1 MNSARGIKQDR
12 VTCSLYFGNRVSVP
26 WCKHCQCCG
35 FMQRIASICFVQP
48 EAFGVVFGEWQKPS
62 MKKPSSR
69 LRPLL
74 SLSLPFVS
82 SAHTGMHHAAYA
94 SVLSSLST
102 PDLQRT
108 FCIASR
114 PIRDPPP
121 AAAPYSFE
129 PVRPFTASAST
140 HGELSTPSC
149 FPIWVEHSSLRSIIL
164 LHTDASDNNNNFWTH
179 WPR

>member
-1 MNSARGIKQDR
+1 MVQTLSVLWFYATHRFYLLCPARSFWCCVWR
-12 VTCSLYFGNRVSVP
+12 VTETINEKAFFTFTSSPVS
-26 WCKHCQCCG
+26 
-35 FMQRIASICFVQP
+35 
-48 EAFGVVFGEWQKPS
+48 
-62 MKKPSSR
+62 
-69 LRPLL
+69 L
-74 SLSLPFVS
+74 SLSPFVS

-108 FCIASR
+108 FCIASS

-140 HGELSTPSC
+140 HGELSTPSW
-149 FPIWVEHSSLRSIIL
+149 FPIRVEQQF
-164 LHTDASDNNNNFWTH
+164 T
-179 WPR
+179 

>member
-1 MNSARGIKQDR
+1 MSHVHFILETELVCRGANTVSAVVLCNASLLFALSSQKLLVLCLASDR
-12 VTCSLYFGNRVSVP
+12 NDQWKSVL
-26 WCKHCQCCG
+26 HVY
-35 FMQRIASICFVQP
+35 I
-48 EAFGVVFGEWQKPS
+48 
-62 MKKPSSR
+62 
-69 LRPLL
+69 L
-74 SLSLPFVS
+74 SCLSLPFVS

-108 FCIASR
+108 FCIASS

-140 HGELSTPSC
+140 HGELSTPSW
-149 FPIWVEHSSLRSIIL
+149 FPIWVEHSSLRSISL
-164 LHTDASDNNNNFWTH
+164 LHTDASDNNNKFWTH